1 MAIDLSALEAEV
13 ARDKTVND
21 SAATLI
27 AKLASLFE
35 AAKADPAKIQ
45 AIVDS
50 LRANSDNLSA
60 AVEANT
66 PAEGGGE
73 GGGQ

>member
-1 MAIDLSALEAEV
+1 MALNLDALTAEV
-13 ARDKTVND
+13 ERDKTVND
-21 SAATLI
+21 SATTLI

-50 LRANSDNLSA
+50 LRANSDNLAA
-60 AVEANT
+60 AVTANT
-66 PAEGGGE
+66 PAEDGGG
-73 GGGQ
+73 GN